1 MKKYFPIALIS
12 IYLLAAVPF
21 SAQQMNQPDSPCFN
35 VGVTYDAVE
44 CLLKARDASDAAL
57 NSTYQDIR
65 KRLEGDDA
73 KRLTETERLWIQY
86 RDANCEAERA
96 LYEPGT
102 AAQPAYLA
110 CVEAM
115 TRARTKELRVTYTVR
130 LK

>member
-1 MKKYFPIALIS
+1 MWKYIPVVAIS
-12 IYLLAAVPF
+12 ICLLAAVSF
-21 SAQQMNQPDSPCFN
+21 SAQQMNEPDSPCFN

-44 CLLKARDASDAAL
+44 CLLKAKESSDAAL
-57 NSTYQDIR
+57 NSIYQEIR

-73 KRLTETERLWIQY
+73 KRLVETERLWIQY

-110 CVEAM
+110 CIEAM
-115 TRARTKELRVTYTVR
+115 TRARTKELRITYTVR